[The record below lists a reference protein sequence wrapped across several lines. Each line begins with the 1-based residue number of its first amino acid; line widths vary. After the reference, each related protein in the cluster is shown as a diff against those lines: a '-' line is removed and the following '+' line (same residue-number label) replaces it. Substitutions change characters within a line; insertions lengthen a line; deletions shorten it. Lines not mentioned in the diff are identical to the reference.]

1 MHSRTGNIHK
11 HKGEMLMVK
20 VIVGGKGS
28 GKTGQLVDDLNTQAY
43 NDAADVVCIE
53 YGGRLNRLVK
63 YKIRLIDI
71 LEYPVKG
78 YRELLAFIAGI
89 NAEDYDLTH
98 LYIDTITKVAGDTD
112 LAHLEQF
119 LRELDEYAGKNN
131 LNVTIILSAELAS
144 LPEGIRQFC

>member
-1 MHSRTGNIHK
+1 
-11 HKGEMLMVK
+11 MVK

-28 GKTGQLVDDLNTQAY
+28 GKTSQLVDELNAQAY

-53 YGGRLNRLVK
+53 YGDRLNRMVK

-89 NAEDYDLTH
+89 YAEDYDLTH
-98 LYIDTITKVAGDTD
+98 LYIDSITKVSGDSD
-112 LAHLEQF
+112 LVHLEQF
-119 LRELDEYAGKNN
+119 LRDLDKFSVKNN
-131 LNVTIILSAELAS
+131 LNATIILSAELDS
-144 LPEGIRQFC
+144 LPEGIRQYC

>member
-1 MHSRTGNIHK
+1 
-11 HKGEMLMVK
+11 MVK

-28 GKTGQLVDDLNTQAY
+28 GKTSQLVDELNAQAY

-53 YGGRLNRLVK
+53 YSGRLNRMVK

-89 NAEDYDLTH
+89 YAEDYDLTH
-98 LYIDTITKVAGDTD
+98 LYIDTITKVAGDSD

-119 LRELDEYAGKNN
+119 LRDLDEFSTKNN
-131 LNVTIILSAELAS
+131 LNATIIFSADPAN
-144 LPEGIRQFC
+144 LPEGIRQYC

>member
-1 MHSRTGNIHK
+1 
-11 HKGEMLMVK
+11 MVK

-28 GKTGQLVDDLNTQAY
+28 GKTGQLVDDLNAQAY

-53 YGGRLNRLVK
+53 HGGRLNRLVK

-98 LYIDTITKVAGDTD
+98 LYIDTITKVAGDND

-119 LRELDEYAGKNN
+119 LRELDEYSSKNN
-131 LNVTIILSAELAS
+131 LNVSIILSAELAS
-144 LPEGIRQFC
+144 LPEGIRQYC

>member
-1 MHSRTGNIHK
+1 
-11 HKGEMLMVK
+11 MVK
-20 VIVGGKGS
+20 VIVGPKGS
-28 GKTGQLVDDLNTQAY
+28 RKTAQLVDDLNTQAY

-63 YKIRLIDI
+63 YKIRLVDI

-98 LYIDTITKVAGDTD
+98 LYVDSITKVASDNDMT
-112 LAHLEQF
+112 HLEQF
-119 LRELDEYAGKNN
+119 LRDLDEFSGKNN
-131 LNVTIILSAELAS
+131 LNVTIILSAELES
-144 LPEGIRQFC
+144 LSEGIRQYC

>member
-1 MHSRTGNIHK
+1 
-11 HKGEMLMVK
+11 MVK

-98 LYIDTITKVAGDTD
+98 LYIDSITKVAGDTD
-112 LAHLEQF
+112 LSHLEQF
-119 LRELDEYAGKNN
+119 LRELDEYASKNT
-131 LNVTIILSAELAS
+131 LNVTIILSAELAT
-144 LPEGIRQFC
+144 LPEGIRQYC

>member
-1 MHSRTGNIHK
+1 
-11 HKGEMLMVK
+11 MVK

-98 LYIDTITKVAGDTD
+98 LYVDSITKVTGDSD
-112 LAHLEQF
+112 LSHLELF
-119 LRELDEYAGKNN
+119 LHDLDTYASKNN
-131 LNVTIILSAELAS
+131 LNVSIILSAEMS
-144 LPEGIRQFC
+144 TLPEGIRQYC

>member
-1 MHSRTGNIHK
+1 
-11 HKGEMLMVK
+11 MVK

-28 GKTGQLVDDLNTQAY
+28 GKTGQLVDDLNAQAY

-98 LYIDTITKVAGDTD
+98 LYVDSITKVTGDSD
-112 LAHLEQF
+112 LTHLEAF
-119 LRELDEYAGKNN
+119 LKDLEAYASKNN
-131 LNVTIILSAELAS
+131 LNVSIILSAEMADLS
-144 LPEGIRQFC
+144 EGIRQYC